1 MRNARCPTPEQ
12 VGAWG
17 GLAPLHHAVRQGHVE
32 AALTLLEAGADIDQ
46 TIADGSTPLLMASLN
61 GQWDLASILVERG
74 ADPNDREPRRGPPRC
89 TPSSNASGSLDA
101 AYSHPTEHQ
110 RQETNYLQMMERLL
124 DAGADPDARL
134 NRHLWYME
142 YTFNLLVRS
151 GVNVKGATPF
161 WRAAFA
167 LDLAAMRLLDGL
179 RGGSRYPY
187 DEASPNA
194 PIGTRKRSP
203 SRSRRRVKRTRRVRT
218 SLATSLPKR
227 RRMRTNPVCLRFQ
240 SDGPAHPRGSCG
252 IRRGLWSVGP
262 LVMHI
267 ATSQTAGCPP

>member
-1 MRNARCPTPEQ
+1 MAAYAQPGAGGSRSLSGSPGELAERTEGGPTKRTDEEDDEEESEEDDAEDEEDDEEREMSYPEQ

-74 ADPNDREPRRGPPRC
+74 ADPTIAASAGTTPLYAVLEREWE
-89 TPSSNASGSLDA
+89 SHA

-142 YTFNLLVRS
+142 YTFRVLGGSGINLKGARRRS
-151 GVNVKGATPF
+151 GGP
-161 WRAAFA
+161 
-167 LDLAAMRLLDGL
+167 
-179 RGGSRYPY
+179 
-187 DEASPNA
+187 
-194 PIGTRKRSP
+194 
-203 SRSRRRVKRTRRVRT
+203 RTR
-218 SLATSLPKR
+218 SISQPY
-227 RRMRTNPVCLRFQ
+227 VC
-240 SDGPAHPRGSCG
+240 
-252 IRRGLWSVGP
+252 
-262 LVMHI
+262 
-267 ATSQTAGCPP
+267 